1 MNDKKMQG
9 YRLVVEPSGKKKNR
23 SRSRS
28 NSKRKNRFH
37 GRRYIF
43 INLVILH
50 HNHLIHHP
58 QEAQVLVLHQDHQSH
73 HHQLVIH
80 IAIIHKK

>member
-1 MNDKKMQG
+1 
-9 YRLVVEPSGKKKNR
+9 
-23 SRSRS
+23 
-28 NSKRKNRFH
+28 
-37 GRRYIF
+37 
-43 INLVILH
+43 VILH
-50 HNHLIHHP
+50 HTHLIHHP

>member
-1 MNDKKMQG
+1 MQG

-37 GRRYIF
+37 GRRYKI
-43 INLVILH
+43 INLVIHLH
-50 HNHLIHHP
+50 IRHTLHL
-58 QEAQVLVLHQDHQSH
+58 QEVPAQAPHQDLQSH
-73 HHQLVIH
+73 LHLLVIH
-80 IAIIHKK
+80 TATIHKN

>member
-1 MNDKKMQG
+1 
-9 YRLVVEPSGKKKNR
+9 
-23 SRSRS
+23 
-28 NSKRKNRFH
+28 
-37 GRRYIF
+37 
-43 INLVILH
+43 VILH
-50 HNHLIHHP
+50 LTHLIHHH